1 MNIAKMMKQ
10 AQQMQGKM
18 QKVQAELAE
27 KEVET
32 ETAGGK
38 IVVKATCAGDIT
50 SIKID
55 PQVIDPED
63 SEILEDMILLG
74 VNQAIGEGRKV
85 MEEEMGKISGGLGL
99 GGMPGL
105 M

>member
-32 ETAGGK
+32 TTAAGK
-38 IVVKATCAGDIT
+38 VVVKATCSGDIT

-85 MEEEMGKISGGLGL
+85 MEEEMGKITGGLGL

>member
-27 KEVET
+27 QEVEISA
-32 ETAGGK
+32 AGGK
-38 IVVKATCAGDIT
+38 IVVKATCSGDIT

-63 SEILEDMILLG
+63 SEILEDMLLAG

-85 MEEEMGKISGGLGL
+85 MEAEMGKLTGGLG
-99 GGMPGL
+99 GRPGL

>member
-32 ETAGGK
+32 TTAGGK
-38 IVVKATCAGDIT
+38 IVV
-50 SIKID
+50 
-55 PQVIDPED
+55 
-63 SEILEDMILLG
+63 
-74 VNQAIGEGRKV
+74 
-85 MEEEMGKISGGLGL
+85 
-99 GGMPGL
+99 
-105 M
+105 

>member
-27 KEVET
+27 QEVET
-32 ETAGGK
+32 SAAGGK
-38 IVVKATCAGDIT
+38 IVVKATCSGDIT

-63 SEILEDMILLG
+63 SEILEDMILAG
-74 VNQAIGEGRKV
+74 VNQAIVEGRKL
-85 MEEEMGKISGGLGL
+85 MEAEMGKITGGL

>member
-27 KEVET
+27 QEVEASA
-32 ETAGGK
+32 AGGK
-38 IVVKATCAGDIT
+38 IVVKATCSGDIT

-63 SEILEDMILLG
+63 SEILEDMILAG

-85 MEEEMGKISGGLGL
+85 MEAEMGKITGGL